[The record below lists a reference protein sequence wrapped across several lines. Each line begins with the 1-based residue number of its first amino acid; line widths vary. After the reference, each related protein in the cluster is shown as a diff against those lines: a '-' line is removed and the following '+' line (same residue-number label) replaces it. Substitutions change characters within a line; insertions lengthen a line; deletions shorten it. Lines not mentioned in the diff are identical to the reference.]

1 MPRYLVWHPL
11 DHIFYRIVKPAG
23 ATTADGGTRVHIR
36 EAFQRDPQKLLDVTV
51 TVERVDTNAA
61 IIGDR
66 ILGLS
71 ALRLVNKFQPV
82 PNGTSY
88 TTELTIGDAGPI
100 GHLGFNYLM
109 GRILPGAQADAW
121 IRHHIEEI
129 GNLENF
135 LPELWSS
142 ENTLNP
148 EETPTW
154 SPTGKLTSERL

>member
-1 MPRYLVWHPL
+1 
-11 DHIFYRIVKPAG
+11 VKPGG
-23 ATTADGGTRVHIR
+23 ATTADGGTRVQIR

-100 GHLGFNYLM
+100 GHLGFTYLM

-142 ENTLNP
+142 ENTLHP

-154 SPTGKLTSERL
+154 SPTGK